1 MNRDITSCMGYQQIV
16 GAVAATALTIPTR
29 DNNGTSA
36 IPTMAVI
43 IVEGQAV
50 RYRDD
55 GTNPTAAVGMPISIG
70 TAFFYDGDLRSIRFI
85 QTAATA
91 TINVSYYK

>member
-16 GAVAATALTIPTR
+16 GAAAATALTIPTR

-36 IPTMAVI
+36 LPTMAMI
-43 IVEGQAV
+43 IVEGQSV

-55 GTNPTAAVGMPISIG
+55 GTNPTASVGMPISIG
-70 TAFFYDGDLRSIRFI
+70 SVFFYDGDLKAIRFI